1 MAHGYLGDG
10 YGKNGNRDPDG
21 RDDGQHGDWR
31 SEQRDR
37 DSGER
42 SRFMLEGRD
51 YEGGGDR
58 SKDRGFFSRTADEGR
73 DWLGD
78 DEHDYRR
85 SQQPRADSRRFEGGQ
100 HDHYLRWRQQQMDAL
115 DRDYQEYSLERQ
127 QQFQRD
133 FDIWR
138 ANRQQLAQQ
147 PSELEL
153 TDQRI
158 EPQPA
163 PDPLDTATLGT
174 NNSENSMPGR

>member
-21 RDDGQHGDWR
+21 RDDDRHGDWR
-31 SEQRDR
+31 SDERGHDRDR
-37 DSGER
+37 G
-42 SRFMLEGRD
+42 RFMFEDRDDRGGRAHGD
-51 YEGGGDR
+51 EGGFASRR
-58 SKDRGFFSRTADEGR
+58 SDETR
-73 DWLGD
+73 DWVRDED
-78 DEHDYRR
+78 DDYRSPR
-85 SQQPRADSRRFEGGQ
+85 QPRGDNRRFEGGQ
-100 HDHYLRWRQQQMDAL
+100 HEPYLRWRQQQMDAL

-158 EPQPA
+158 EPQPG